1 MDSACR
7 QGQWD
12 WDSTE
17 SQAKIFGV
25 FERLHSNEI
34 YPGTGIGLA
43 IVKRAV
49 QRMNGRVVWSLN
61 QQSEACSGW
70 SWLPPTPQTREKQR
84 SDFPAKQVNAGRNEF
99 RDSLKE

>member
-1 MDSACR
+1 MDSAAVR
-7 QGQWD
+7 DNGIGIPP
-12 WDSTE
+12 E

-49 QRMNGRVVWSLN
+49 QRMNGRVGLEPNQVRKGSLFWVELAAAN
-61 QQSEACSGW
+61 AADAREAA
-70 SWLPPTPQTREKQR
+70 Q
-84 SDFPAKQVNAGRNEF
+84 
-99 RDSLKE
+99 